1 MPKNRRSFPAAGFN
15 RFIAVL
21 MQLPLDKTHWLI
33 VSYACKVNSLYSTA
47 GTSRPATEADM
58 ESDDLTGSI
67 LLLDIYG
74 GLLTTR
80 QRELI
85 KLHLEEDLSLGEI
98 AAMEGISRQ
107 GVRDSIVKG
116 MRIMNNAEQQLGL
129 LDKELRLRAL
139 LNLMKKDAAAAAYA
153 AEMEKILFQSE
164 PDGL

>member
-1 MPKNRRSFPAAGFN
+1 
-15 RFIAVL
+15 
-21 MQLPLDKTHWLI
+21 
-33 VSYACKVNSLYSTA
+33 
-47 GTSRPATEADM
+47 M

-129 LDKELRLRAL
+129 LAKELRLRAL
-139 LNLMKKDAAAAAYA
+139 LNLRQKDAAAAAYA
-153 AEMEKILFQSE
+153 AEMEKILFQSG
-164 PDGL
+164 PDEL

>member
-1 MPKNRRSFPAAGFN
+1 
-15 RFIAVL
+15 
-21 MQLPLDKTHWLI
+21 
-33 VSYACKVNSLYSTA
+33 
-47 GTSRPATEADM
+47 M

-139 LNLMKKDAAAAAYA
+139 LNLMKKDAAAAA
-153 AEMEKILFQSE
+153 
-164 PDGL
+164 

>member
-1 MPKNRRSFPAAGFN
+1 
-15 RFIAVL
+15 
-21 MQLPLDKTHWLI
+21 
-33 VSYACKVNSLYSTA
+33 
-47 GTSRPATEADM
+47 M

-85 KLHLEEDLSLGEI
+85 AASGGGLSLGEI

-153 AEMEKILFQSE
+153 AEMEKILFQSG
-164 PDGL
+164 PDEL

>member
-1 MPKNRRSFPAAGFN
+1 
-15 RFIAVL
+15 
-21 MQLPLDKTHWLI
+21 
-33 VSYACKVNSLYSTA
+33 
-47 GTSRPATEADM
+47 M

-139 LNLMKKDAAAAAYA
+139 LNLMKNDAAAAAYA
-153 AEMEKILFQSE
+153 AEMEKILFQSG
-164 PDGL
+164 PDEL

>member
-1 MPKNRRSFPAAGFN
+1 
-15 RFIAVL
+15 
-21 MQLPLDKTHWLI
+21 
-33 VSYACKVNSLYSTA
+33 
-47 GTSRPATEADM
+47 M

-139 LNLMKKDAAAAAYA
+139 LNLMKKDSAAAAYA
-153 AEMEKILFQSE
+153 AEMEKILFQSG
-164 PDGL
+164 PDEL

>member
-1 MPKNRRSFPAAGFN
+1 
-15 RFIAVL
+15 
-21 MQLPLDKTHWLI
+21 
-33 VSYACKVNSLYSTA
+33 
-47 GTSRPATEADM
+47 M

-85 KLHLEEDLSLGEI
+85 VASGGGPPLGEI

-139 LNLMKKDAAAAAYA
+139 LNLMKRMPRPPHTPPKWKKYSSSRGPTSFSLTARRI
-153 AEMEKILFQSE
+153 KVFIRVFL
-164 PDGL
+164 